1 MQDKRSKTVTAVE
14 LAAVE
19 HSDLEEIL
27 KWRNDRELS
36 FTMTATPMPSTMQ
49 QVESW
54 YASTNADRN
63 QALLGIYS
71 QEPKQLIGLFRL
83 MYIDWISRVA
93 ELGIYI
99 GPREFRGS
107 GRGAQSLIQG
117 LHYGFESLN
126 LNKIWLRVI
135 STNLPAIKLY
145 KSLAFVEEGLLKEH
159 FFAKGEYHD
168 LIVMALTR
176 QQFVENVR
184 GR

>member
-1 MQDKRSKTVTAVE
+1 MPDNRSKTSTSVE
-14 LAAVE
+14 LAAVK
-19 HSDLEEIL
+19 HADLEAIL

-36 FTMTATPMPSTMQ
+36 FSMTATPLPSTMQ
-49 QVESW
+49 QVEAW

-63 QALLGIYS
+63 QALLGIYN

-99 GPREFRGS
+99 GPKDFRGN

-145 KSLAFVEEGLLKEH
+145 KALAFVEEGLLKEH
-159 FFAKGEYHD
+159 FFAQGEYHD

-176 QQFVENVR
+176 QQFEQRIR